1 MKLPHNLKQKG
12 CAVLYGKGAFM
23 KFIPHRSSLFK
34 LSANMV
40 SVAGYLLLAIAVGS
54 PIFNHFAVFA
64 CLLLFVFEKKSYM
77 VQVQAMQTAFVA
89 MFVEVFRSI
98 GIFAISWG
106 WQMFGWQDATI
117 HTMMS
122 VLVYGLMLVQAV
134 LAVLGSVNAVKW
146 KVLLIPGI
154 SGLSNWIL
162 KRSTGV
168 KKEDYLD
175 NSENDGVSLK
185 KKM

>member
-1 MKLPHNLKQKG
+1 
-12 CAVLYGKGAFM
+12 M

-34 LSANMV
+34 LTANLV

-54 PIFNHFAVFA
+54 PMFNHLAVFA

-77 VQVQAMQTAFVA
+77 VQMQAMQTAFVA
-89 MFVEVFRSI
+89 MFIELIRSV

-106 WQMFGWQDATI
+106 WQMFGWQESTI
-117 HTMMS
+117 YTMMN
-122 VLVYGLMLVQAV
+122 VVIYGLILVQALV
-134 LAVLGSVNAVKW
+134 AVIGSVNAVKW
-146 KVLLIPGI
+146 KVIMIPGI
-154 SGLSNWIL
+154 SKLSAWIL
-162 KRSTGV
+162 SHSTSV

-175 NSENDGVSLK
+175 NSGKDGVSIK